1 MTKQEIAVES
11 STAQS
16 LAAEASSR
24 GKTLYAFTN
33 QILDVALRVF
43 GQGGDASEIL
53 PAWKS
58 YRVTKD
64 IEGVPFLPRSLVWKM
79 VERLYQRDPEWLLQ
93 EWFEAGRRIGEVL
106 RTVHPTL
113 EDLQVGMTGN
123 PSIMTEQR
131 IEIIRQRSAG
141 DGRQQVRVRVV
152 TDLTPE
158 LASCGESL
166 LHGLVTFL
174 LHGLD
179 LAVRHAVVRLDLP
192 LHLFLR
198 HADLP
203 RQDDLQLSFEP
214 VLVEVNPHVRD
225 EPVEDETPVD
235 EEVLVG
241 PRGHG
246 AARRCGGLYLIRSFR
261 GSPDAIEQAVEV
273 NDRRPRAT
281 DGRPTQY
288 GSIGLPSRAT

>member
-11 STAQS
+11 GTAQS

-24 GKTLYAFTN
+24 GKTLYSFTN

-106 RTVHPTL
+106 RTFHPTL

-131 IEIIRQRSAG
+131 IEIMRPRSAG
-141 DGRQQVRVRVV
+141 DGRQQVRLRVV

-166 LHGLVTFL
+166 LHGLL
-174 LHGLD
+174 CSY
-179 LAVRHAVVRLDLP
+179 
-192 LHLFLR
+192 
-198 HADLP
+198 
-203 RQDDLQLSFEP
+203 SFRATESH
-214 VLVEVNPHVRD
+214 VEDGVVEVVAVY
-225 EPVEDETPVD
+225 EGQAPVPAAKPETVD
-235 EEVLVG
+235 VG
-241 PRGHG
+241 TSRPN
-246 AARRCGGLYLIRSFR
+246 GGLNPGARTAPL
-261 GSPDAIEQAVEV
+261 
-273 NDRRPRAT
+273 
-281 DGRPTQY
+281 
-288 GSIGLPSRAT
+288 

>member
-24 GKTLYAFTN
+24 VKTLHALTN

-93 EWFEAGRRIGEVL
+93 EWFEAGRRIAEVL
-106 RTVHPTL
+106 RTFHPTL

-131 IEIIRQRSAG
+131 IEIIRPRSAG
-141 DGRQQVRVRVV
+141 DGRQQVRLRVV
-152 TDLTPE
+152 TALTPD

-166 LHGLVTFL
+166 LHGL
-174 LHGLD
+174 
-179 LAVRHAVVRLDLP
+179 P
-192 LHLFLR
+192 CSY
-198 HADLP
+198 
-203 RQDDLQLSFEP
+203 SFRATES
-214 VLVEVNPHVRD
+214 
-225 EPVEDETPVD
+225 PVEAGVAEFS
-235 EEVLVG
+235 
-241 PRGHG
+241 
-246 AARRCGGLYLIRSFR
+246 A
-261 GSPDAIEQAVEV
+261 AVEGQ
-273 NDRRPRAT
+273 RPVPAAN
-281 DGRPTQY
+281 PA
-288 GSIGLPSRAT
+288 PVV

>member
-106 RTVHPTL
+106 RTFHPTL

-131 IEIIRQRSAG
+131 IEIMRPRSAG
-141 DGRQQVRVRVV
+141 DGRQQVRLRVV

-166 LHGLVTFL
+166 LHGLL
-174 LHGLD
+174 C
-179 LAVRHAVVRLDLP
+179 
-192 LHLFLR
+192 
-198 HADLP
+198 
-203 RQDDLQLSFEP
+203 S
-214 VLVEVNPHVRD
+214 
-225 EPVEDETPVD
+225 
-235 EEVLVG
+235 
-241 PRGHG
+241 
-246 AARRCGGLYLIRSFR
+246 Y
-261 GSPDAIEQAVEV
+261 
-273 NDRRPRAT
+273 
-281 DGRPTQY
+281 
-288 GSIGLPSRAT
+288 